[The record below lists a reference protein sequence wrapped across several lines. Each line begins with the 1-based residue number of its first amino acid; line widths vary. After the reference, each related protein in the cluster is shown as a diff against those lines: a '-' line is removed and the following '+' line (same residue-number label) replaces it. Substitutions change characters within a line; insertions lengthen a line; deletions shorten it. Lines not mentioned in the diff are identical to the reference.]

1 MIWSSPMRKLLV
13 ILALIPTICL
23 GQLNLK
29 QTFKFATFYT
39 AMNGGTSIADIETYS
54 NKGNKWLLN

>member
-1 MIWSSPMRKLLV
+1 MRKLLV